1 MITADLLDSNS
12 SPLSRCLLLLRS
24 RSRSIV
30 LAGRCGGGIV
40 IVVIVVGQG
49 FVFDIRVVGAGL
61 PVFVVFRVLSVLW
74 WDPRYP
80 DQFFIQSSAPCSVI
94 SWKSHASTSVF
105 QAAAN
110 PGAPPHP
117 IHSPPYPIQLPDH
130 TNRQT
135 RHGTHL
141 TNQKAQTRSRIPIII
156 RILIRIVIVRII
168 VLVFIG
174 FDDWGRFLG
183 R

>member
-12 SPLSRCLLLLRS
+12 SPLPRCLLLLLLL

-30 LAGRCGGGIV
+30 LAGRCGAGIV

-49 FVFDIRVVGAGL
+49 FVLDVRVVGAGL

-80 DQFFIQSSAPCSVI
+80 
-94 SWKSHASTSVF
+94 
-105 QAAAN
+105 AAKA
-110 PGAPPHP
+110 GPHP
-117 IHSPPYPIQLPDH
+117 TVPTPPRPDH
-130 TNRQT
+130 TQSQT
-135 RHGTHL
+135 RHGTHI
-141 TNQKAQTRSRIPIII
+141 TNQETQTRSRIPIII

-183 R
+183 RRGGGFRARGRGFDFGL